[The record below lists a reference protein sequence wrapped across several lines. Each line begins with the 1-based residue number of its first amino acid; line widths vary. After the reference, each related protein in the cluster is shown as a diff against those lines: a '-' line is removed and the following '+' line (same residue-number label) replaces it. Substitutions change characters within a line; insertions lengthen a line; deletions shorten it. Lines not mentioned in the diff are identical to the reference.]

1 MKSKKSLAKVAIA
14 STLVLTS
21 TVAIVYA
28 TPKFKEV
35 QKNNEDKFK
44 LVVEKVDSDT
54 VKVAIDN
61 IEDIPKALQFSVKLE
76 GASLKDGENSIKDLI
91 TSEVETRLKNKEY
104 SSSSNDILV
113 DYTVNEEDNTI
124 DVLITAENS
133 IPKTG
138 NKIDVFEL
146 DVKSPDSTNLL
157 DKGEAPKY
165 KVIPTSNYEYKYISN
180 TNKEYYTTNVDYNK
194 NDFITM
200 NTAPIISLEYKYLE
214 VTDGEK
220 LELTA
225 ENLGITMSDDDQ
237 DDKLTLEVKKGDE
250 VITEFVEDKPGIYD
264 LQCTVIDSFGERSET
279 VTVQVNVVQ
288 DDVKTPPT
296 FTQNGEDLKDITIDA
311 GQRFEPLEGV
321 KAIDAKGREITD
333 IKVTSDKDI
342 DLDPEV
348 DTEYKITYTAID
360 SYGNKG
366 EKTITLTVKANKAPI
381 ILGVKDHVL
390 KVGDKFEPKDG
401 VTVEDEDKNIEL
413 QVESNV
419 NTNIPGTYKV
429 LYSATDSKGKNT
441 KVQSKVEVNPKV
453 TVINKAPII
462 YAEDKVIKLGEDFNP
477 LDGVT
482 AMDPE
487 EGNITSNIVV
497 TDNTVDENAVGEY
510 SVTYTVEDSQKAK
523 STKTIKVTVEKD
535 ISLATNITIDSKINQ
550 LYIGSSNILTATIN
564 KEADIKDIEWSTSD
578 ENIAEIEV
586 LGRNARVIAKAEG
599 QVTITAST
607 IDGSNK
613 SDSLTIDIKSFD
625 NNDEIPSF
633 IVDIVDKD
641 IVTPL
646 YGIGNI
652 NDPLV
657 LEVKNITVGEFNKF
671 IKDLEKLKTTLE
683 NKYVD
688 GNSTVYKIKV
698 EKKINLFKFFKDSN
712 AGYIEIRIDNSLDNY
727 EKFKDQLDLLL
738 DAPENPGDGENPGH
752 GNNPG
757 DGNNSV
763 DGNNPGDGND
773 PEDGNNSEE
782 GNDQGD
788 GNNQEGEEN
797 SGTGNNSGNG
807 GNSGEENNTEI
818 EDSNNK
824 DNVGKLP
831 ITGQESIIG
840 FIGIAALGTG
850 AFLLRKKKN
859 KK

>member
-14 STLVLTS
+14 STLALTS

-28 TPKFKEV
+28 TPKFKEI
-35 QKNNEDKFK
+35 QKANTEDKFK

-54 VKVAIDN
+54 VKVALDN

-76 GASLKDGENSIKDLI
+76 GASLKDGQSSIKDLI

-104 SSSSNDILV
+104 SSTSNEILV
-113 DYTVNEEDNTI
+113 DYTVNEENNTI

-138 NKIDVFEL
+138 NKIEVFEL
-146 DVKSPDSTNLL
+146 DVKSPDSANLIA
-157 DKGEAPKY
+157 KGEAPKY
-165 KVIPTSNYEYKYISN
+165 KIIPTSNYEYKYISN
-180 TNKEYYTTNVDYNK
+180 TNKEYYTTNVEYNK

-200 NTAPIISLEYKYLE
+200 NTAPTISLEYKYLE

-220 LELTA
+220 LELTTS
-225 ENLGITMSDDDQ
+225 NLGITMSDKDNDDNL
-237 DDKLTLEVKKGDE
+237 KLEVKKGNE

-288 DDVKTPPT
+288 DDIKTPPT
-296 FTQNGEDLKDITIDA
+296 FTQNGEELKDITID
-311 GQRFEPLEGV
+311 GGERFEPLDGV
-321 KAIDAKGREITD
+321 KAIDAKGREIAD

-342 DLDPEV
+342 DLDPSV

-360 SYGNKG
+360 TYGNKG
-366 EKTITLTVKANKAPI
+366 EKTITLTVKANKAPV

-390 KVGDKFEPKDG
+390 KVGDNFDPKDG
-401 VTVEDEDKNIEL
+401 VKVEDEDKNIEL

-419 NTNIPGTYKV
+419 NTSIPGTYRV
-429 LYSATDSKGKNT
+429 LYSATDSKGKTTN
-441 KVQSKVEVNPKV
+441 VQSKVVVNPKIAS
-453 TVINKAPII
+453 INKAPVI
-462 YAEDKVIKLGEDFNP
+462 YAEDKVIKLGQEFNP

-482 AMDPE
+482 AVDE
-487 EGNITSNIVV
+487 EDGNITSDIVV
-497 TDNTVDENAVGEY
+497 SENTVDLDTVGEY
-510 SVTYTVEDSQKAK
+510 IVTYTVEDSQKAK
-523 STKTIKVTVEKD
+523 TTKTIKVTVEKD

-550 LYIGSSNILTATIN
+550 LYIGSSSILTATVN
-564 KEADIKDIEWSTSD
+564 KEADIKDIKWSTSD

-586 LGRNARVIAKAEG
+586 LGRDARVIAKAEG

-607 IDGSNK
+607 IDGSDK
-613 SDSLTIDIKSFD
+613 SDSVTIDIKNFD

-646 YGIGNI
+646 YGIGDI

-657 LEVKNITVGEFNKF
+657 LEVKNITIDNFNKF
-671 IKDLEKLKTTLE
+671 IKELEKLNTTLE
-683 NKYVD
+683 DKYVD
-688 GNSTVYKIKV
+688 GNFTVYKIKV
-698 EKKINLFKFFKDSN
+698 EKKSNLFNFFKASN
-712 AGYIEIRIDNSLDNY
+712 DGYIEIRIDSSLDNY
-727 EKFKDQLDLLL
+727 ENFKDQLDLLL
-738 DAPENPGDGENPGH
+738 DAPENPGDGNNPGDENNPED
-752 GNNPG
+752 GNNPGNGNNPEDGNNPSDGNNHG
-757 DGNNSV
+757 DGNNS
-763 DGNNPGDGND
+763 GDG
-773 PEDGNNSEE
+773 ENSEI
-782 GNDQGD
+782 
-788 GNNQEGEEN
+788 
-797 SGTGNNSGNG
+797 GNNSGNG

-850 AFLLRKKKN
+850 AFLLRKKK
-859 KK
+859 KEK

>member
-14 STLVLTS
+14 STLALTS

-35 QKNNEDKFK
+35 QKANSEDKFK

-104 SSSSNDILV
+104 SSTSNDILV
-113 DYTVNEEDNTI
+113 DYTVNEENNTI

-138 NKIDVFEL
+138 NKIDIFEL
-146 DVKSPDSTNLL
+146 DVKSPDSTNILAE
-157 DKGEAPKY
+157 GEAPKY
-165 KVIPTSNYEYKYISN
+165 KVVPTSDYEYKYISN
-180 TNKEYYTTNVDYNK
+180 TNKEYYTTNVEYNK

-200 NTAPIISLEYKYLE
+200 NTAPKITLEYKYLE

-225 ENLGITMSDDDQ
+225 QNLGITMSDDDN

-250 VITEFVEDKPGIYD
+250 VITEFIEEKPGVYD

-288 DDVKTPPT
+288 DDIKTPPT
-296 FTQNGEDLKDITIDA
+296 FTQNGEELKDITIDA

-321 KAIDAKGREITD
+321 KAIDAKGREIAD

-360 SYGNKG
+360 TYGNKG
-366 EKTITLTVKANKAPI
+366 EKTITLTVKANKAPV

-390 KVGDKFEPKDG
+390 KVGDNFDPKDG
-401 VTVEDEDKNIEL
+401 VTIEDEDKDIEL

-429 LYSATDSKGKNT
+429 LYSATDSKGKTT
-441 KVQSKVEVNPKV
+441 KAQSKVVVNPKV

-462 YAEDKVIKLGEDFNP
+462 YAEDKVIKLGQEFNP
-477 LDGVT
+477 LAGVS
-482 AMDPE
+482 AIDAE
-487 EGNITSNIVV
+487 DGNITSDIVV
-497 TDNTVDENAVGEY
+497 SENTVDVNTVGEY
-510 SVTYTVEDSQKAK
+510 TVTYTVQDSEKAK
-523 STKTIKVTVEKD
+523 TTKTIKVTVEKD

-550 LYIGSSNILTATIN
+550 LYIGASSILTATVN
-564 KEADIKDIEWSTSD
+564 KEADIKEIEWSTSD

-586 LGRNARVIAKAEG
+586 LGRDVKIIAKSEG

-613 SDSLTIDIKSFD
+613 SDSVTIDIKSFD

-633 IVDIVDKD
+633 IKSIVDKD

-646 YGIGNI
+646 YGIGDV

-657 LEVKNITVGEFNKF
+657 LEVKNITIDNFNKF
-671 IKDLEKLKTTLE
+671 IKELEKLNTTLE
-683 NKYVD
+683 DKYVD
-688 GNSTVYKIKV
+688 GNSIVYKIKV
-698 EKKINLFKFFKDSN
+698 EKKFNLFKLFRTNND
-712 AGYIEIRIDNSLDNY
+712 GYVEIRIDNSLDNY
-727 EKFKDQLDLLL
+727 ESFKEQLDLLL
-738 DAPENPGDGENPGH
+738 DTPENPGDENK
-752 GNNPG
+752 PG
-757 DGNNSV
+757 DEE
-763 DGNNPGDGND
+763 NPGDGND
-773 PEDGNNSEE
+773 
-782 GNDQGD
+782 QGG

-807 GNSGEENNTEI
+807 GNAGEENNTEI
-818 EDSNNK
+818 EDSNNNG
-824 DNVGKLP
+824 NVGKLP
-831 ITGQESIIG
+831 ITGQESILG
-840 FIGIAALGTG
+840 FVSIATLATG

>member
-14 STLVLTS
+14 STLALTS

-35 QKNNEDKFK
+35 QKVNNEDKFE

-54 VKVAIDN
+54 VKVALDN

-76 GASLKDGENSIKDLI
+76 GASLKDGKNSIKDLI
-91 TSEVETRLKNKEY
+91 TSEVETRLSNKDY
-104 SSSSNDILV
+104 SSSSNEILV
-113 DYTVNEEDNTI
+113 DYTVNEENNTI

-138 NKIDVFEL
+138 NKIEVFEL
-146 DVKSPDSTNLL
+146 DVKSPDLTNLL
-157 DKGEAPKY
+157 AKGEAPKY

-180 TNKEYYTTNVDYNK
+180 TNKEYYTTNVEYNK
-194 NDFITM
+194 NNIITM
-200 NTAPIISLEYKYLE
+200 NTAPKISLEYKYLE

-225 ENLGITMSDDDQ
+225 ENLGITMSDDDE
-237 DDKLTLEVKKGDE
+237 DDKLKLEVKKGKDI
-250 VITEFVEDKPGIYD
+250 ITEFVEDKPGIYD
-264 LQCTVIDSFGERSET
+264 LQCTVIDSFGERSDT

-288 DDVKTPPT
+288 DDIKTPPT
-296 FTQNGEDLKDITIDA
+296 FTQNGEELKDITIDA
-311 GQRFEPLEGV
+311 GERFEPLDGV
-321 KAIDAKGREITD
+321 KAIDAKGREVAD

-342 DLDPEV
+342 DLDPEA

-360 SYGNKG
+360 TYGNKG
-366 EKTITLTVKANKAPI
+366 EKTITLTVKANKAPV

-390 KVGDKFEPKDG
+390 KVGDKFDPKDD

-419 NTNIPGTYKV
+419 NTSIPGTYRV
-429 LYSATDSKGKNT
+429 LYSATDSKGKTT
-441 KVQSKVEVNPKV
+441 KVQSKVVVNPKI
-453 TVINKAPII
+453 TSINKAPII
-462 YAEDKVIKLGEDFNP
+462 YAEDRTIKVGDYFDP
-477 LDGVT
+477 LDGVK
-482 AMDPE
+482 AIDPE
-487 EGNITSNIVV
+487 DNDITNDIVV
-497 TDNTVDENAVGEY
+497 TGDIVDVNTPGEY
-510 SVTYTVEDSQKAK
+510 KITYTVEDSQKAK
-523 STKTIKVTVEKD
+523 TTKTIKVTVEKN
-535 ISLATNITIDSKINQ
+535 ISLATSITIDSKINQ
-550 LYIGSSNILTATIN
+550 LYIGSSSILTATVN

-586 LGRNARVIAKAEG
+586 LGRDAKVIAKSEG

-613 SDSLTIDIKSFD
+613 SDSLTIDIINFD

-633 IVDIVDKD
+633 IVSIVDKD

-646 YGIGNI
+646 YGIGDV

-657 LEVKNITVGEFNKF
+657 LEVKNTTVEEFNKF

-683 NKYVD
+683 DKYVD

-712 AGYIEIRIDNSLDNY
+712 DGYIEIRIDNRLDNY
-727 EKFKDQLDLLL
+727 ENFKDQLDLLL
-738 DAPENPGDGENPGH
+738 DAPENPGDGNNPGDENNPEDGNNPGNGNNPEDGNNPSD

-757 DGNNSV
+757 DGNNS
-763 DGNNPGDGND
+763 GDG
-773 PEDGNNSEE
+773 ENSEI
-782 GNDQGD
+782 
-788 GNNQEGEEN
+788 
-797 SGTGNNSGNG
+797 GNNSGNG
-807 GNSGEENNTEI
+807 ENSGEENNTEI

-850 AFLLRKKKN
+850 AFLLRKKK
-859 KK
+859 KEK

>member
-14 STLVLTS
+14 STLALTS

-35 QKNNEDKFK
+35 QKVNNEDKFE

-54 VKVAIDN
+54 VKVALDN

-76 GASLKDGENSIKDLI
+76 GASLKDGKNSIKDLI
-91 TSEVETRLKNKEY
+91 TSEVETRLSNKDY
-104 SSSSNDILV
+104 SSSSNEILV
-113 DYTVNEEDNTI
+113 DYTVNEENNTI

-138 NKIDVFEL
+138 NKIEVFEL
-146 DVKSPDSTNLL
+146 DVKSPDLTNLL
-157 DKGEAPKY
+157 AKGEAPKY

-180 TNKEYYTTNVDYNK
+180 TNKEYYTTNVEYNK
-194 NDFITM
+194 NNIITM
-200 NTAPIISLEYKYLE
+200 NTAPKISLEYKYLE

-225 ENLGITMSDDDQ
+225 ENLGITMSDDDE
-237 DDKLTLEVKKGDE
+237 DDKLKLEVKKGKDI
-250 VITEFVEDKPGIYD
+250 ITEFVEDKPGIYD
-264 LQCTVIDSFGERSET
+264 LQCTVIDSFGERSDT

-288 DDVKTPPT
+288 DDIKTPPT
-296 FTQNGEDLKDITIDA
+296 FTQNGEELKDITIDA
-311 GQRFEPLEGV
+311 GERFEPLDGV
-321 KAIDAKGREITD
+321 KAIDAKGREVAD

-342 DLDPEV
+342 DLDPEA

-360 SYGNKG
+360 TYGNKG
-366 EKTITLTVKANKAPI
+366 EKTITLTVKANKAPV

-390 KVGDKFEPKDG
+390 KVGDKFDPKDD

-419 NTNIPGTYKV
+419 NTSIPGTYRV
-429 LYSATDSKGKNT
+429 LYSATDSKGKTT
-441 KVQSKVEVNPKV
+441 KVQSKVVVNPKI
-453 TVINKAPII
+453 TSINKAPII
-462 YAEDKVIKLGEDFNP
+462 YAEDRTIKVGDYFDP
-477 LDGVT
+477 LDGVK
-482 AMDPE
+482 AIDPE
-487 EGNITSNIVV
+487 DNDITNDIVV
-497 TDNTVDENAVGEY
+497 TGDIVDVNTPGEY
-510 SVTYTVEDSQKAK
+510 KITYKVEDSQKAK
-523 STKTIKVTVEKD
+523 TTKTIKVTVEKN
-535 ISLATNITIDSKINQ
+535 ISLATSITIDSKINQ
-550 LYIGSSNILTATIN
+550 LYIGSSSILTATVN

-586 LGRNARVIAKAEG
+586 LGRDAKVIAKSEG

-613 SDSLTIDIKSFD
+613 SDSLTIDIINFD

-633 IVDIVDKD
+633 IVSIVDKD

-646 YGIGNI
+646 YGIGDV

-657 LEVKNITVGEFNKF
+657 LEVKNTTVEEFNKF

-683 NKYVD
+683 DKYVD

-712 AGYIEIRIDNSLDNY
+712 DGYIEIRIDNRLDNY
-727 EKFKDQLDLLL
+727 ENFKDQLDLLL
-738 DAPENPGDGENPGH
+738 DAPENPGDGNNPGNGNNPEDGNNPSD

-757 DGNNSV
+757 DGNNS
-763 DGNNPGDGND
+763 GDG
-773 PEDGNNSEE
+773 ENSEI
-782 GNDQGD
+782 
-788 GNNQEGEEN
+788 
-797 SGTGNNSGNG
+797 GNNSGNG

-850 AFLLRKKKN
+850 AFLLRKKK
-859 KK
+859 KEK

>member
-14 STLVLTS
+14 STLALTS

-35 QKNNEDKFK
+35 QKANSEDKFK

-54 VKVAIDN
+54 VKIALDN

-91 TSEVETRLKNKEY
+91 TSEVETRLSNKEY
-104 SSSSNDILV
+104 SSSSNEILV
-113 DYTVNEEDNTI
+113 DYTVNEENNTI

-138 NKIDVFEL
+138 NKIEVFEL
-146 DVKSPDSTNLL
+146 DVKSTDSTNLL
-157 DKGEAPKY
+157 AKGEAPKY

-180 TNKEYYTTNVDYNK
+180 TNKEYYTTNVEYNK
-194 NDFITM
+194 NNIITM
-200 NTAPIISLEYKYLE
+200 NTAPKISLEYKYLE

-225 ENLGITMSDDDQ
+225 ENLGITMSDDDK
-237 DDKLTLEVKKGDE
+237 DDNLKLEVKKGDE

-288 DDVKTPPT
+288 DDIKTPPT
-296 FTQNGEDLKDITIDA
+296 FTKNGEELKNITIDA

-321 KAIDAKGREITD
+321 KAIDAKGREIAD

-360 SYGNKG
+360 TYGNKG
-366 EKTITLTVKANKAPI
+366 EKIITLTVKANKAPV

-390 KVGDKFEPKDG
+390 KVGDKFDPKDG

-419 NTNIPGTYKV
+419 NTNIPGTYRV
-429 LYSATDSKGKNT
+429 LYSATDSKGKTT
-441 KVQSKVEVNPKV
+441 KAQSKVVVNPKV
-453 TVINKAPII
+453 IVINKAPII
-462 YAEDKVIKLGEDFNP
+462 YAEDKVIKLGQEFNP
-477 LDGVT
+477 LAGVSAT
-482 AMDPE
+482 DAED
-487 EGNITSNIVV
+487 GNITSKIVV
-497 TDNTVDENAVGEY
+497 SENTVDVNTVGEY
-510 SVTYTVEDSQKAK
+510 TVTYTVKDSQNAK
-523 STKTIKVTVEKD
+523 TTKTIKVTVEKD

-550 LYIGSSNILTATIN
+550 LYIGSSSILTATVN

-586 LGRNARVIAKAEG
+586 LGRDARVIAKAEG

-613 SDSLTIDIKSFD
+613 SDRVTIDIKNFD

-646 YGIGNI
+646 YGIGDI

-657 LEVKNITVGEFNKF
+657 LEVKNITVEEFNKF

-683 NKYVD
+683 DKYVD
-688 GNSTVYKIKV
+688 GNSTVYKIKIK
-698 EKKINLFKFFKDSN
+698 EKFNLFKFFKANND
-712 AGYIEIRIDNSLDNY
+712 GYIEIRIDSSLDNY
-727 EKFKDQLDLLL
+727 ENFKDQLDLLL
-738 DAPENPGDGENPGH
+738 DASE
-752 GNNPG
+752 NPG
-757 DGNNSV
+757 DGNNPGNGSDSE
-763 DGNNPGDGND
+763 DGNN
-773 PEDGNNSEE
+773 PEDGNNS
-782 GNDQGD
+782 GD
-788 GNNQEGEEN
+788 ENSSGTGNNSEDENN
-797 SGTGNNSGNG
+797 SGTGNNSEIGNNSG
-807 GNSGEENNTEI
+807 SGENSGEESNTGI

-824 DNVGKLP
+824 NNVAKLP

-840 FIGIAALGTG
+840 FISIAALGTG

>member
-14 STLVLTS
+14 STLALTS

-35 QKNNEDKFK
+35 QKANNEDKFE

-54 VKVAIDN
+54 VKVALDN

-76 GASLKDGENSIKDLI
+76 GASLKDGKNSIKDLI
-91 TSEVETRLKNKEY
+91 TSEVETRLSNKDY
-104 SSSSNDILV
+104 SSSSNEILV
-113 DYTVNEEDNTI
+113 DYTVNEENNTI

-138 NKIDVFEL
+138 NKIEVFEL

-157 DKGEAPKY
+157 AKGEAPKY

-180 TNKEYYTTNVDYNK
+180 TNKEYYTTNVEYNK
-194 NDFITM
+194 NNIITM
-200 NTAPIISLEYKYLE
+200 NTAPKISLEYKYLE

-225 ENLGITMSDDDQ
+225 ENLGISMSDDDK
-237 DDKLTLEVKKGDE
+237 DDKLKLEVKKGKDI
-250 VITEFVEDKPGIYD
+250 ITEFVEDKPGIYD
-264 LQCTVIDSFGERSET
+264 LQCTVIDSFGERSDT

-288 DDVKTPPT
+288 DDIKTPPT
-296 FTQNGEDLKDITIDA
+296 FTQNGEELKDITIDA
-311 GQRFEPLEGV
+311 GERFEPLDGV
-321 KAIDAKGREITD
+321 KAIDAKGREVAD

-342 DLDPEV
+342 DLDPEA

-360 SYGNKG
+360 TYGNKG
-366 EKTITLTVKANKAPI
+366 EKTITLTVKANKAPV

-390 KVGDKFEPKDG
+390 KVGDKFDPKDD

-419 NTNIPGTYKV
+419 NTSIPGTYRV
-429 LYSATDSKGKNT
+429 LYSATDSKGKTT
-441 KVQSKVEVNPKV
+441 KVQSKVVVNPKI
-453 TVINKAPII
+453 TSINKAPVI
-462 YAEDKVIKLGEDFNP
+462 YAEDRTIKVGDYFDP
-477 LDGVT
+477 LDGVK
-482 AMDPE
+482 AIDPE
-487 EGNITSNIVV
+487 DNDITNDIVV
-497 TDNTVDENAVGEY
+497 TGDIVDVNTPGEY
-510 SVTYTVEDSQKAK
+510 KITYTVEDSQKAK
-523 STKTIKVTVEKD
+523 TTKTIKVTVEKN
-535 ISLATNITIDSKINQ
+535 ISLATSITIDSKINQ
-550 LYIGSSNILTATIN
+550 LYIGSSSILTATVN

-586 LGRNARVIAKAEG
+586 LGRDAKVIAKSEG

-613 SDSLTIDIKSFD
+613 SDSLTIDIINFD

-633 IVDIVDKD
+633 IVSIVDKD

-646 YGIGNI
+646 YGIGDV

-657 LEVKNITVGEFNKF
+657 LEVKNTTVEEFNKF

-683 NKYVD
+683 DKYVD

-712 AGYIEIRIDNSLDNY
+712 DGYIEIRIDNRLDNY
-727 EKFKDQLDLLL
+727 ENFKDQLDLLL
-738 DAPENPGDGENPGH
+738 DAPENPGDGNNPGDENNPED
-752 GNNPG
+752 GNNPGNGNNPEDGNNPSDGNNHG
-757 DGNNSV
+757 DGNNS
-763 DGNNPGDGND
+763 GDG
-773 PEDGNNSEE
+773 ENSEI
-782 GNDQGD
+782 
-788 GNNQEGEEN
+788 
-797 SGTGNNSGNG
+797 GNNSGNG

-850 AFLLRKKKN
+850 AFLLRKKK
-859 KK
+859 KEK

>member
-14 STLVLTS
+14 STLALTS

-35 QKNNEDKFK
+35 QKANSEDKFK

-157 DKGEAPKY
+157 AKGEAPKY

-180 TNKEYYTTNVDYNK
+180 TNKEYYTTNVEYNK

-200 NTAPIISLEYKYLE
+200 NTAPKISLEYKYLE

-220 LELTA
+220 LELIA
-225 ENLGITMSDDDQ
+225 ENLGITMSDNDQ
-237 DDKLTLEVKKGDE
+237 DDNLTLEVKKGNE
-250 VITEFVEDKPGIYD
+250 VITEFVEDKPGVYD

-288 DDVKTPPT
+288 DDIKTPPT
-296 FTQNGEDLKDITIDA
+296 FTQNGEELKDITIDA
-311 GQRFEPLEGV
+311 GQRFEPLDGI

-366 EKTITLTVKANKAPI
+366 EKTITLTVKANKAPV

-390 KVGDKFEPKDG
+390 KIGDKFEPKDG

-429 LYSATDSKGKNT
+429 LYSATDSKGKTT
-441 KVQSKVEVNPKV
+441 KAQSKVVVNPEV

-462 YAEDKVIKLGEDFNP
+462 YAEDKVIKLGENFNP

-523 STKTIKVTVEKD
+523 ATKTIKVTVEKD

-586 LGRNARVIAKAEG
+586 LGRDARVIAKAEG
-599 QVTITAST
+599 KVTITAST

-613 SDSLTIDIKSFD
+613 SDSITINVVNFD
-625 NNDEIPSF
+625 DNDEIPSF
-633 IVDIVDKD
+633 IKD
-641 IVTPL
+641 IIDEEIVMPVFGT
-646 YGIGNI
+646 GDI

-657 LEVKNITVGEFNKF
+657 LEVKNITVEKF
-671 IKDLEKLKTTLE
+671 EDFIENLKKLNPTILDKYEE
-683 NKYVD
+683 N
-688 GNSTVYKIKV
+688 NFTVYKVKV
-698 EKKINLFKFFKDSN
+698 ERKFSLFGLLRSDN
-712 AGYIEIRIDNSLDNY
+712 EGYMEIRVENNLDNAEALKSQLDSILKAPDNS
-727 EKFKDQLDLLL
+727 
-738 DAPENPGDGENPGH
+738 GDGDNSNG

-757 DGNNSV
+757 NGDNSNGGSNPGNGDNSDGGSNSGNENDSV
-763 DGNNPGDGND
+763 DGNK
-773 PEDGNNSEE
+773 PEVE
-782 GNDQGD
+782 
-788 GNNQEGEEN
+788 
-797 SGTGNNSGNG
+797 
-807 GNSGEENNTEI
+807 
-818 EDSNNK
+818 EDSNKEN
-824 DNVGKLP
+824 NSTNLP
-831 ITGQESIIG
+831 ITGQESMIG
-840 FIGIAALGTG
+840 IVAIAALATG
-850 AFLLRKKKN
+850 AVLLKKKKN